1 MTSMNLA
8 ALLAEYQRVGPQA
21 TLTVSQAMINMAAA
35 ASVESSGQTLEVPA
49 SIKKG
54 KKSIQREVPKAP
66 SFDEAHSVA
75 LSLVAEQRLFNLRFS
90 PVKALFDTTRDV
102 ERLFLSIRPKEV
114 ARIPGLVFR
123 REQFEANW
131 ALAHY
136 TSDVEAFEA
145 DIGRVTEAQLAELA
159 KEFRTALADYR
170 NPARFSQNTLNRY
183 LGAKKSILASI
194 GPDGRPH
201 DPDYNYVAALM
212 ARIQEDAQYE
222 LPIPIGMDSIP
233 AAC

>member
-8 ALLAEYQRVGPQA
+8 ALLAEYQRRGPPA
-21 TLTVSQAMINMAAA
+21 TLTFSQVMINMAAA
-35 ASVESSGQTLEVPA
+35 ASVESSGQTLKVPA
-49 SIKKG
+49 YIERG
-54 KKSIQREVPKAP
+54 NKSIQRAAPKAP
-66 SFDEAHSVA
+66 SFDEAHSAA
-75 LSLVAEQRLFNLRFS
+75 LSVVAERRLFNQRFS

-114 ARIPGLVFR
+114 ALIPGLVFR

-136 TSDVEAFEA
+136 TSDFEAFEA
-145 DIGRVTEAQLAELA
+145 DIGRVTEARLSELA
-159 KEFRTALADYR
+159 KDFRAALVDYR
-170 NPARFSQNTLNRY
+170 NPARFSQDALNRY
-183 LGAKKSILASI
+183 LGAKKSILVSI
-194 GPDGRPH
+194 GPDGHPH
-201 DPDYNYVAALM
+201 DPDYNYVAVLK
-212 ARIQEDAQYE
+212 ARIHADEQYE